1 MRFSKK
7 GKLSPRYI
15 GPYRISNRVDNVAYE
30 LDLPH
35 ELVAVHPLFHSS
47 MLKKCLGDPSLT
59 VPTKNVEIQDRYPM
73 KRFQFR
79 FWIVK
84 FAR

>member
-47 MLKKCLGDPSLT
+47 MLKKCLGDPSFI
-59 VPTKNVEIQDRYPM
+59 VPTEDVRIKDNLS
-73 KRFQFR
+73 
-79 FWIVK
+79 
-84 FAR
+84 